1 MMGWSGTISA
11 QTNSPYWPLGPKLW
25 AGLWRPGWPYLMY
38 VSFVQLINPTTQ
50 VNIYISA
57 LKIFMFLGRRHFSSL
72 HWLFIS
78 KDIIVVRSLLLNCWS
93 FLLKYW
99 LDPVHWILLGTT
111 IIAIIDIHSTVL
123 KSSRVARWL
132 GLDSTCWKGS
142 SELGQ
147 ATSYQHESNF
157 AGNASTDIWKGPYGP
172 FRLI

>member
-1 MMGWSGTISA
+1 MMDWPGTISA
-11 QTNSPYWPLGPKLW
+11 PANSPYWPRGPSCELDFGGLG
-25 AGLWRPGWPYLMY
+25 GWPYLMY
-38 VSFVQLINPTTQ
+38 VSFVQLINPTTR
-50 VNIYISA
+50 VSIYISA
-57 LKIFMFLGRRHFSSL
+57 LKIFVFLGRRNFPSL

-78 KDIIVVRSLLLNCWS
+78 KVIIVVIIGVDP
-93 FLLKYW
+93 FYW
-99 LDPVHWILLGTT
+99 NNDWTHCTEYLLGTT
-111 IIAIIDIHSTVL
+111 MIAIIDMHSTVL

-132 GLDSTCWKGS
+132 ELDSTCWKGS